1 MLFLIPTVWRCLCSS
16 LSPLTPSSDSHR
28 SPSPRKTTPPH
39 TPGDSAHRWEN
50 DTVDAVLPSDNQLP
64 AFPDVSLTGFRHL
77 LLSSISNPH
86 KNQIYHVFNLQAPP
100 TLLDTSAL
108 RSRAQLAK
116 KRAPRTR
123 PSRAAR
129 KGTTLDVEDA
139 AEDWLYR
146 DSTG

>member
-1 MLFLIPTVWRCLCSS
+1 MGFMIRAAWFFLCSS
-16 LSPLTPSSDSHR
+16 LSPLTPSSDSHQ

-39 TPGDSAHRWEN
+39 TPGDSAHRWGN
-50 DTVDAVLPSDNQLP
+50 DLPSDNQLP

-77 LLSSISNPH
+77 LPSSISNPH
-86 KNQIYHVFNLQAPP
+86 KDHIGHVFNLQAQP

-129 KGTTLDVEDA
+129 KVTALDGEDA